1 MNKHNDQNRRI
12 GCRQARKLFASK
24 PGGSAG
30 SQDVPNSHGRAQL
43 ERHLRGCE
51 DCSIKYRIHSL
62 SGTVLDLSGAS
73 EPFTPGDD
81 FFLALRARLERGP
94 RNAEADR
101 PAPDDSW
108 AAALLLTA
116 RQLIPAMALL
126 LLFIIG
132 ATFIWGGQPSSGE
145 WAATRPSERVL
156 FNDIY
161 DYPTPTADDVL
172 ETLVAVEEKENAK

>member
-1 MNKHNDQNRRI
+1 MNKDKDQLREI

-24 PGGSAG
+24 TGESAG
-30 SQDVPNSHGRAQL
+30 DQEASNSRARAGL
-43 ERHLRGCE
+43 ERHLGVCE
-51 DCSIKYRIHSL
+51 DCAIKYRIHSL
-62 SGTVLDLSGAS
+62 TGTVLDLSGTS

-94 RNAEADR
+94 ESAR

-108 AAALLLTA
+108 SAALLLTA

-132 ATFIWGGQPSSGE
+132 ATFVWDGRPSSGE
-145 WAATRPSERVL
+145 EASARPSERVL

-161 DYPTPTADDVL
+161 DYPAPTADDIL
-172 ETLVAVEEKENAK
+172 ETLVAMEEQENAK